1 MRHAVTLPPPGAALT
16 AAASPGFPGLFSC
29 PQAAHRHL
37 CRELIRAIPGHAL
50 TLQGKRKAP
59 GQVSLPPGL
68 FRGSRH
74 GLLSPGR
81 SGSLRNQRTTGVAM
95 MLAWILLLLLL
106 RSRSGLL
113 TP

>member
-1 MRHAVTLPPPGAALT
+1 MLPPSGGGIGPSSKPRFPGAFFMPSGRTPTRLFT
-16 AAASPGFPGLFSC
+16 TDPGDPRKCLLAFKTG
-29 PQAAHRHL
+29 
-37 CRELIRAIPGHAL
+37 
-50 TLQGKRKAP
+50 KAP

-106 RSRSGLL
+106 GSRSGLL